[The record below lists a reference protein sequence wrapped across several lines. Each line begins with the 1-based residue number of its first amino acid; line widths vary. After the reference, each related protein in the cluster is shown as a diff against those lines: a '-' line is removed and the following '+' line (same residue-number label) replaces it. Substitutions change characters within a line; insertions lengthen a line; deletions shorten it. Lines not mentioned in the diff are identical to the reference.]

1 VADTAVEVTVSGE
14 GVTSVEGAAS
24 ATSAEG
30 VVSIG
35 VSAASREVGA
45 EGATRV
51 GQASNASFQVQS
63 KRRGAAWSE
72 RMTGMLQGHD

>member
-1 VADTAVEVTVSGE
+1 
-14 GVTSVEGAAS
+14 
-24 ATSAEG
+24 
-30 VVSIG
+30 

-45 EGATRV
+45 EGATTV